1 VLLTTHDEQLVRAAN
16 HPVLHLQNGYIV

>member
-1 VLLTTHDEQLVRAAN
+1 LTTHDEQLVRADN